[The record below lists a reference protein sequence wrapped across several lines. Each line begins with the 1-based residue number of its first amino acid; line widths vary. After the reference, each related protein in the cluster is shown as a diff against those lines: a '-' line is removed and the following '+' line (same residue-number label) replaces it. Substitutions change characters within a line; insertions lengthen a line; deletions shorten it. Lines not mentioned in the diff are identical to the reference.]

1 MTDRH
6 QSRNSIYYLQKKI
19 VELSREYY
27 NAIKNNI
34 TFENIKVIFLK
45 RKKLQEEL
53 SDIKQSDESSKENYH
68 EENLNSSLSLKK
80 Y

>member
-1 MTDRH
+1 MTDRMP
-6 QSRNSIYYLQKKI
+6 SRNSIYYLQKKI
-19 VELSREYY
+19 VDLSREYY

-45 RKKLQEEL
+45 RKKLQQEL
-53 SDIKQSDESSKENYH
+53 SDIRQSDESSKENYQ
-68 EENLNSSLSLKK
+68 EENLNSSLSLTK

>member
-53 SDIKQSDESSKENYH
+53 SDIKQSDESPKENYH
-68 EENLNSSLSLKK
+68 EENLNRSLSLKK